1 MVKARATHESWNKR
15 DDEEIHGK
23 EIIFH
28 CKRDKL
34 N

>member
-1 MVKARATHESWNKR
+1 MKVGTKR

-34 N
+34 NKALKF